1 LPHIELKTVTVPD
14 YLDTTEILRRTASN
28 EVVASLTGQWG
39 ERVSLGITR
48 ALTLDLAR
56 RLPNI
61 VIESR
66 APAASQPPRRLL
78 VDVERLEIGEDGR
91 CTLVARWRVTSPTD
105 KGRAEI
111 RRGTFIDEATSD
123 TDAAAVVAMSSVI
136 DQLASQIA
144 VTLEPD
150 AVRGN
155 RSAITPKS

>member
-1 LPHIELKTVTVPD
+1 L
-14 YLDTTEILRRTASN
+14 
-28 EVVASLTGQWG
+28 
-39 ERVSLGITR
+39 
-48 ALTLDLAR
+48 
-56 RLPNI
+56 
-61 VIESR
+61 
-66 APAASQPPRRLL
+66 
-78 VDVERLEIGEDGR
+78 
-91 CTLVARWRVTSPTD
+91 SPTD